1 MMFNKHWPYLYIA
14 SAAVLW
20 GIISIF
26 VKSLANYGFTS
37 LQIVTIRVITTS
49 LILLQYLYL
58 TNRLSLLRI
67 RLKDISLFI
76 GTGIASIVFFNWCY
90 FSAIQQISVSIA
102 AVLLYTAPAFVTILA
117 RIFFGEQITATKL
130 FALLGTFIGCALIT
144 GVIPHAS
151 SNISVSGLL
160 LGLGSGLGYALYS
173 IFGKFALRSYTPWTV
188 TTYTFIIASTAVLPF
203 SEIWEMTD
211 IFTDW
216 RVILLSLGLGIF
228 PTTLAYLLYTAGLH
242 RIETS
247 KASIT
252 STLEPIAAT
261 AVGIFIFN
269 ETLSLGQILGIGLI
283 IAAVIAI
290 QKE

>member
-1 MMFNKHWPYLYIA
+1 MNVKKHWPYLYIA
-14 SAAVLW
+14 AAAVLW
-20 GIISIF
+20 GIIAIF
-26 VKSLANYGFTS
+26 IKSLAQYGFTP
-37 LQIVTIRVITTS
+37 LQIVAIRVITTS
-49 LILLQYLYL
+49 LILVLYL
-58 TNRLSLLRI
+58 WFTNRLSLLRI
-67 RLKDISLFI
+67 SLSDIIYFI
-76 GTGIASIVFFNWCY
+76 GTGIVSIVFFNWCY

-102 AVLLYTAPAFVTILA
+102 AILLYTAPAFVTILA
-117 RIFFGEQITATKL
+117 RLFFDEQITATKL
-130 FALLGTFIGCALIT
+130 TALLGTFIGCALIT
-144 GVIPHAS
+144 GVIPH
-151 SNISVSGLL
+151 SNINISLSGLL

-173 IFGKFALRSYTPWTV
+173 IFGKFALRNYTPLTV

-203 SEIWEMTD
+203 SGLWKMANT
-211 IFTDW
+211 FYDW
-216 RVILLSLGLGIF
+216 RVMLLSLGLGLF

-269 ETLSLGQILGIGLI
+269 ETLYPWQVLGIVLI